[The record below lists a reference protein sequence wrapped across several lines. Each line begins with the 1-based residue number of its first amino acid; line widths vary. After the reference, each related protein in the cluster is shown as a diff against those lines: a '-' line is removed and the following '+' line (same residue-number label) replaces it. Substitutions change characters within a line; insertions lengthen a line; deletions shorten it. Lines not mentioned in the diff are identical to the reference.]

1 MTDQTPRATSGEIHR
16 LLDDAFAGVE
26 ITPDTQDLK
35 EEVRANLVARVAELE
50 DAGRPPAE
58 AARRAIT
65 ELGDVREL
73 VDPSPT
79 NGRPAPTGWEAEAL
93 RHRVRP
99 EPAFVV
105 GIVVASLAALV
116 GLLLAAL
123 GAADVL
129 PLPAGVLLTL
139 LGIGSTGVA
148 WIVGDTL
155 AHETTTNHPM
165 PAPRAGGYFLASLLA
180 VYGLGVGGLVALD
193 ALPTWAIALAALGV
207 VAAVVLFAFLGATQT
222 NRRKAWAREL
232 LRQQPPARS
241 RFEEEPETAARF
253 GIYTAVIWLVSF
265 AGFVVLGLT
274 TGWAW
279 SWLALLAGFVA
290 MMVTLARM
298 LFRAR

>member
-50 DAGRPPAE
+50 DAGRSPAE
-58 AARRAIT
+58 AARHAIT

-73 VDPSPT
+73 IDPSPT
-79 NGRPAPTGWEAEAL
+79 GGGPAPTGWEAEAL

-105 GIVVASLAALV
+105 GVVVASLATLL
-116 GLLLAAL
+116 GLLLATL
-123 GAADVL
+123 GATDAL
-129 PLPAGVLLTL
+129 PLPVGALLAL

-148 WIVGDTL
+148 WIVGDSL
-155 AHETTTNHPM
+155 AQETTTNHPM
-165 PAPRAGGYFLASLLA
+165 PAARAGGYFLASLLA
-180 VYGLGVGGLVALD
+180 VYGLGTGGLIALD
-193 ALPTWAIALAALGV
+193 ALPTWTIALAALGV
-207 VAAVVLFAFLGATQT
+207 VTAIILFAFLGATQT

-232 LRQQPPARS
+232 LRKQPPTRS